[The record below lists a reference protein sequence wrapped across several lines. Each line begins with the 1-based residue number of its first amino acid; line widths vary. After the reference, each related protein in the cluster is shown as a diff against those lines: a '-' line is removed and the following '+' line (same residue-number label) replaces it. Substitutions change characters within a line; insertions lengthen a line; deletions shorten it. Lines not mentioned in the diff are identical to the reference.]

1 MNNIKKYGSLI
12 FCMLS
17 CFTLGMYTMAVKYNI
32 KPVEIHQ
39 WFLTSM
45 FGIYFLM
52 CFIDYLKKDLK

>member
-12 FCMLS
+12 LFMLS

-32 KPVEIHQ
+32 KPVEPHQ

-45 FGIYFLM
+45 FGILFLI
-52 CFIDYLKKDLK
+52 CFIDYLKKD